1 MNDLADYQRI
11 RILPRLLELTQ
22 VLSQGE
28 LLVSHQT
35 TTVAHFE
42 IPYFSYL
49 DSEANVLQPM
59 PAFAQD
65 NALLLK
71 LYRMM
76 LLMRIFDKK
85 AITLQRTGKLGTYP
99 STLGQEAISVGIG
112 AAMQE
117 ADILCP
123 YYREYGAQ
131 FWRGVKMEEVFLY
144 WGGDERGSDFANN
157 KHDLP
162 ICVPIASQTL
172 HAVGLATALKLQKKP
187 QAVVVCI
194 GDGGTS
200 RGDFYEAMN
209 VAGVWELP
217 VVFVINNNQW
227 AISVPL
233 KKQTKAQTLAQ
244 KGIAA
249 GLEVWQIDGNDVFAV
264 KEAMDNALA
273 KARSGKGATVIE
285 ALTYRMG
292 DHTTADDATRYRS
305 QEELTSH
312 EKEDPAKRMKK
323 YLIANGLW
331 DENQEQVL
339 VKELTAQVEQAVDNF
354 NNIPMPAPESMF
366 DYLYETLPEV
376 YQQQRAS
383 VIKGDV

>member
-1 MNDLADYQRI
+1 MHDLAEYQRI

-49 DSEANVLQPM
+49 DPEANVLQPM
-59 PAFAQD
+59 PVFAQD
-65 NALLLK
+65 SALLLK

-76 LLMRIFDKK
+76 LLMRTFDKK

-117 ADILCP
+117 ADVLCP

-249 GLEVWQIDGNDVFAV
+249 GIEAWQIDGNDVFAV

-305 QEELTSH
+305 QEELVAH
-312 EKEDPAKRMKK
+312 EKEDPARRMKK
-323 YLIANGLW
+323 YLVNNGLW
-331 DENQEQVL
+331 DENKEQAL
-339 VKELTAQVEQAVDNF
+339 VKELIAEVEQAVENF
-354 NNIPMPAPESMF
+354 NNIAMPAPESMF
-366 DYLYETLPEV
+366 DYLYETLPEI
-376 YQQQRAS
+376 YLAQRAS